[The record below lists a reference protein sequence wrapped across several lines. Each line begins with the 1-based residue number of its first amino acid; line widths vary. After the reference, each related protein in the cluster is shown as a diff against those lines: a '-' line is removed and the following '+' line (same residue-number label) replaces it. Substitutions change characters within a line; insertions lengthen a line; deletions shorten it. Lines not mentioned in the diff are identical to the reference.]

1 MANGPNP
8 CHVRAPDNLQS
19 PAIPRTDGV
28 SVAVAAFFFDAKGT
42 ALGIKVID
50 IEVGK
55 RGLPHARFN

>member
-1 MANGPNP
+1 
-8 CHVRAPDNLQS
+8 
-19 PAIPRTDGV
+19 
-28 SVAVAAFFFDAKGT
+28 VAVAAFFFDAKGT